1 MKNQNLANTPTPA
14 DDIINDNFIDNRYGW
29 EIVDSSKETAAL
41 TPDGYEIE
49 NKDKD
54 RWHHFSLFPEIDS
67 LKGIVIKCKLE
78 VDVNSGLGQVGLIW
92 GFDKSMSR
100 LNRFCV
106 SAEGKGS
113 SVIHFEKNH
122 RPVFHRFYDPFV
134 DSGLFFRPAILE
146 IREVNGYWFFRVNK
160 QLVYIAHEVHFANKG
175 VGFGFYVDPGVKV
188 RVKKLRVYKRLAS
201 KVFSSNL

>member
-1 MKNQNLANTPTPA
+1 MENLNLSNMPA
-14 DDIINDNFIDNRYGW
+14 IPDYIINDDFTDNRYSW
-29 EIVDSSKETAAL
+29 EIVSSTKENAIISSN
-41 TPDGYEIE
+41 GYEIE

-54 RWHHFSLFPEIDS
+54 RWHHFSLFPDIDS

-146 IREVNGYWFFRVNK
+146 IREKNGYWFFRVNK

-188 RVKKLRVYKRLAS
+188 RVKKLRVYKQLAS
-201 KVFSSNL
+201 KAVSSN